1 MPDFG
6 RRRVEIRNG
15 CRGLGFEESSVRRV
29 FHILDAEGLFHP
41 PTGDLSVAF
50 VPLAQL
56 RALHLRHL
64 ADDSPTDVLSFPGNP
79 GWYFAGEIVVA
90 PAMARRRCRRY
101 GISFPEELSLY
112 LVHGYLHLGG
122 LNDLGPGDSEQ
133 MRRAEEDCLRRLRR
147 HRALP
152 EFLWRG
158 K

>member
-6 RRRVEIRNG
+6 RRRVEIRND
-15 CRGLGFEESSVRRV
+15 CRGLAFGEASVRQV
-29 FHILDAEGLFHP
+29 FRILDAEGLFRP
-41 PTGDLSVAF
+41 PAGDLSVAF

-64 ADDSPTDVLSFPGNP
+64 ADDSETDVLSFPGNP
-79 GWYFAGEIVVA
+79 GWSFAGEIVVA
-90 PAMARRRCRRY
+90 PAMAHRRCRHC
-101 GISFPEELSLY
+101 GTSFPEELSLY

-122 LNDLGPGDSEQ
+122 LNDLGPGEGEK
-133 MRRAEEDCLRRLRR
+133 MRRAEEDCLQRLRQ

-152 EFLWRG
+152 KFLWRG